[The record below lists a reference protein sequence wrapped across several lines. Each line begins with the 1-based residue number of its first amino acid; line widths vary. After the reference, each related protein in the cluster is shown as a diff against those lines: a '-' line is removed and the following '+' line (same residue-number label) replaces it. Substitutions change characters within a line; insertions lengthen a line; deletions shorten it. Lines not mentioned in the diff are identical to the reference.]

1 MSDYQNP
8 YETNK
13 SQIPTPPGYENAAP
27 IPTSGYAAPPV
38 TAPKTSGLAI
48 AGFVLVFFVP
58 LIGVILC
65 GIAWNQG
72 KDGSAKTG
80 LAKAGVWVGI
90 AFMLLNLLQK
100 LLLVLQQ
107 IQQAMTLFSPMISHR
122 MFTFHLREPGGTNC
136 KEVVRW

>member
-90 AFMLLNLLQK
+90 AFMLLNLLFIV
-100 LLLVLQQ
+100 LLMSTGFASYSTSYYPQ
-107 IQQAMTLFSPMISHR
+107 S
-122 MFTFHLREPGGTNC
+122 
-136 KEVVRW
+136 